1 MDRKTKLKQLRSK
14 RAHAQRALAK
24 ADTEA
29 NRLALDNCE
38 AELANAEA
46 DAKDDERVGSMSV
59 GLMALVDELAK
70 NAVEP
75 TKSWVRCVR
84 VAATQLEDAQRAK
97 KDGPPLDPE
106 RLAAQAEELIEAV
119 TRLRPA

>member
-1 MDRKTKLKQLRSK
+1 MAETTERARSK
-14 RAHAQRALAK
+14 RAQAQRALDK

-29 NRLALDNCE
+29 NRLALDNSE

-46 DAKDDERVGSMSV
+46 DAKDDERVSSASV

-84 VAATQLEDAQRAK
+84 VAATQLEDTQRAK
-97 KDGPPLDPE
+97 KDGSRLDPD

-119 TRLRPA
+119 TRLRP